1 MGISP
6 AAYEKR
12 VQNMSPFLKQFQ
24 LYSIGHTFCEGPIL
38 VGGFNR
44 ISDNRA
50 RVLKAQKSAA
60 KPLTGHWRAAY
71 KFIPKKC
78 SILFYFILKMFAV

>member
-1 MGISP
+1 MNISIT
-6 AAYEKR
+6 
-12 VQNMSPFLKQFQ
+12 Q
-24 LYSIGHTFCEGPIL
+24 LYSIGRTFCECRIL

-60 KPLTGHWRAAY
+60 KRLRDIGEQPT
-71 KFIPKKC
+71 
-78 SILFYFILKMFAV
+78 SLFRKSVLYCYIVYLNCFLFNFILKMFAV